1 MSWALT
7 LEGRADPA
15 GIILLLDDKEEAE
28 IIAREVRRNGTPI
41 VIRPYPGRELSEA
54 WPTGV
59 RRAGDGPGSGVRSG
73 GSS

>member
-1 MSWALT
+1 VSWALT

-41 VIRPYPGRELSEA
+41 VIRPYPSRELSDA
-54 WPTGV
+54 RAVGMT
-59 RRAGDGPGSGVRSG
+59 RAGDGAGPGVGSGG
-73 GSS
+73 